1 MSIGMFKW
9 RSNTNIIKMLLE
21 LVFQETFVMREE
33 EKREWD
39 ERHERMVS
47 SLLRDFKCLE
57 YGEYLMDEFRSILR
71 KLEKEMKQVFHEA
84 KFAMEAVMKLM
95 PDASFSQSV
104 SQSTVQT

>member
-1 MSIGMFKW
+1 
-9 RSNTNIIKMLLE
+9 MLLE

-33 EKREWD
+33 EQREWD
-39 ERHERMVS
+39 ERHEGMVS

-71 KLEKEMKQVFHEA
+71 KSEKEMKQVFHEA